1 MKRLA
6 TIFYLILIVTLL
18 IGFFYPSLAGGDP
31 YEVRPAPDL
40 TAVDENGVE
49 FSLSDY
55 EGNVVILHFTG
66 LESPLC
72 IECLNEM
79 RGQIIELE
87 KLAKSEDNVSIITVN
102 IRKNP
107 YSVSGKDMAER
118 DFDVNVSWHWVEDFN
133 PFPIANLYQ
142 EYWTVDGAFSNPA
155 LVLVDENQSVV
166 GVYHIY
172 CIGRGKLDGVQTAE
186 SLAQDVQD
194 ISEGNWEGFKGEI
207 YDDSITF
214 IFIFTLGILTALSPC
229 SIALLVAMI
238 SYVGSLQK
246 KDSENKSKKF
256 SLQGLWIGI
265 FFTIGMSIVF
275 FIFGLIISS
284 VGIFIE
290 ASTLFYL
297 ITGVILIILGIN
309 VFKPI
314 KELLKTKKQK
324 ESGSQVM
331 AKGQKIFFKISKK
344 SIYMG
349 VFFLGILFSTG
360 WAPCAMTLMM
370 PVFVLTITQNVSL
383 LMGGLLLFVFGLGHG
398 VPIIPLCAV
407 TSSVRGKV
415 GNKYVSAGKWMQRIF
430 GVIIIVIGV
439 IMAVRFWDINL
450 W

>member
-6 TIFYLILIVTLL
+6 TIFYLILIVTIL
-18 IGFFYPSLAGGDP
+18 IGFFYPSSAEGDP
-31 YEVRPAPDL
+31 YEVRPAPDF
-40 TAVDENGVE
+40 TTIDENGVE

-55 EGNVVILHFTG
+55 RGNVVILHFTG

-79 RGQIIELE
+79 KGQIIELE

-107 YSVSGKDMAER
+107 YSVSGKDIAER
-118 DFDVNVSWHWVEDFN
+118 DFDVNVSWHWVEDFS

-142 EYWTVDGAFSNPA
+142 EYWTVDGAFSNPG
-155 LVLVDENQSVV
+155 LVLIDKNLSIV

-172 CIGRGKLDGVQTAE
+172 CIGKGPIDGIQTAE
-186 SLAQDVQD
+186 SLTQDVQD
-194 ISEGNWEGFKGEI
+194 IAEGKWEGFKGDI
-207 YDDSITF
+207 YSDGITF
-214 IFIFTLGILTALSPC
+214 IGIFALGILTALSPC

-246 KDSENKSKKF
+246 DSEDKSKKF
-256 SLQGLWIGI
+256 SVQGIWIGI
-265 FFTIGMSIVF
+265 FFTIGMSLVF

-290 ASTLFYL
+290 VSALFYL
-297 ITGVILIILGIN
+297 ISGVILIVLGIN

-314 KELLKTKKQK
+314 KEMIKIKSEK
-324 ESGSQVM
+324 ESSAQIM
-331 AKGQKIFFKISKK
+331 EKGQKVFFKISKK
-344 SIYMG
+344 SIYLG
-349 VFFLGILFSTG
+349 AFFLGVLFSIG
-360 WAPCAMTLMM
+360 WAPCAMSLMM
-370 PVFVLTITQNVSL
+370 PVFILTLTQEISII
-383 LMGGLLLFVFGLGHG
+383 MGGLLLFVFGLGHG

-407 TSSVRGKV
+407 TSSIRGKL
-415 GNKYVSAGKWMQRIF
+415 GNKYVSAGKWMQRVF
-430 GVIIIVIGV
+430 GVIIIVIGA
-439 IMAVRFWDINL
+439 IMAVRFWGINF